1 MSENLNPGAQEQMVE
16 KLSHQELMT
25 LFQTRTNV
33 QLMELQLALAKCNW
47 DKLLLELRVKYNL
60 KETDG
65 VDSNTGVINRG
76 K

>member
-16 KLSHQELMT
+16 KLSNQELLT
-25 LFQTRTNV
+25 LLQTRTNV
-33 QLMELQLALAKCNW
+33 QLMELQSALAKCNW